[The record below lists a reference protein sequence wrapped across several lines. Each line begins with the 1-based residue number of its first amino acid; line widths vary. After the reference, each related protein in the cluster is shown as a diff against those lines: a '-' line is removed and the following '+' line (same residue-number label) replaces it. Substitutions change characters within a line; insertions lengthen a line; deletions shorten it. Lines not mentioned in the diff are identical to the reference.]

1 MIRPNQ
7 DDFPD
12 LSDAGGFGARSAIE
26 VSSEDDPVLEAR
38 GNMGGSEDME
48 EVVPCRTEGLECGGG
63 CAVPSSA
70 GFSAGPLS
78 GKISGAMGRLIGNSV
93 SNPAP
98 WSDLRRFSLSRDSRS
113 MRKLASILSW
123 SDLGRRSKYRSLG
136 IIFLQKSAC
145 TICMVL
151 LAKCSNTQTV
161 PLRALHMNRFGL

>member
-12 LSDAGGFGARSAIE
+12 LSDAGGFGAGSAIE

-48 EVVPCRTEGLECGGG
+48 EVVPRRTEGLECGGG

-98 WSDLRRFSLSRDSRS
+98 WSDLRRFSLSRDS
-113 MRKLASILSW
+113 
-123 SDLGRRSKYRSLG
+123 D
-136 IIFLQKSAC
+136 F
-145 TICMVL
+145 VL
-151 LAKCSNTQTV
+151 E
-161 PLRALHMNRFGL
+161 RFGKEVEVSVPGNNLFAEIRVYHMYGVAG